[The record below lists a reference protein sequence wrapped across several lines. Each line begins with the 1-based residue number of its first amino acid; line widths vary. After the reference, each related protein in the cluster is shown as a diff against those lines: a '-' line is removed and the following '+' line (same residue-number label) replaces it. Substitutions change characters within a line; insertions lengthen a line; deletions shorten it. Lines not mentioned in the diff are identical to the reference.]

1 MSRTKKIILIVVGV
15 IVLLVGAAT
24 VYLLKVNSDVDQA
37 ISKMTKKVNYKNTRS
52 DTVDLKSG
60 EPFSILLMGTDTGD
74 KGRTYQGRSDSMML
88 VTINPKKKQ
97 TMMTSLDRDI
107 YTQIVGYKGDENN
120 YVAKGD
126 TYYDKLNAAYSL
138 GGTKMAIE
146 SVQEMMDVPVDHY
159 IEINMKGLKTLVDAV
174 GGIEVDN
181 KIDFTLDGV
190 HVKKGKQTLDGRHAL
205 EYVRMRHEDPKG
217 DVGRQA
223 RQREIL
229 SKIVHK
235 ILSVNSVTKY
245 KKYLHAVEDYVRTDL
260 SWSEMLTVA
269 KDYTPAAEN
278 IKQTQ
283 VEGQGEMINDIY
295 FQILGLNNLLE
306 EQNLVKKQLDL
317 PTKKKLPNLDEDDD
331 NQLFF
336 DDSEVDKISAGTHYD
351 YTGYGKI
358 LYPID
363 KDNY

>member
-1 MSRTKKIILIVVGV
+1 MSRAKRIILIVVGI
-15 IVLLVGAAT
+15 IVLLVGATT
-24 VYLLKVNSDVDQA
+24 VYLLKVNNDVDQS
-37 ISKMTKKVNYKNTRS
+37 ISKMTKKVNYKNTRTGS
-52 DTVDLKSG
+52 VDLKSG

-97 TMMTSLDRDI
+97 TLLTSLDRDI

-138 GGTKMAIE
+138 GGTKTAIE
-146 SVQEMMDVPVDHY
+146 SVQTMMDVPVDHY
-159 IEINMKGLKTLVDAV
+159 VEINMKGLRTLVDAV

-190 HVKKGKQTLDGRHAL
+190 HVKKGKQTLDGKHAL

-229 SKIVHK
+229 SKIIHK
-235 ILSVNSVTKY
+235 ILSVDSVTKY
-245 KKYLHAVEDYVRTDL
+245 KKYLRAVEDYLQTDL
-260 SWSEMLTVA
+260 SWSEMLLIV
-269 KDYTPAAEN
+269 KNYTPAAET

-283 VEGQGEMINDIY
+283 VKGQGEMIDDIY
-295 FQILGLNNLLE
+295 FQVLGLNSLLK
-306 EQNLVKKQLDL
+306 EQNSLKKQLEL
-317 PTKKKLPNLDEDDD
+317 PTKKKLPNLDEDDE

-336 DDSEVDKISAGTHYD
+336 DDSDEDEISTGTHYD
-351 YTGYGKI
+351 YTGYGNI
-358 LYPID
+358 IYPID
-363 KDNY
+363 EYNY

>member
-1 MSRTKKIILIVVGV
+1 MSRTKQIILIVIGI
-15 IVLLVGAAT
+15 IVLLVGAGT
-24 VYLLKVNSDVDQA
+24 VYLLKVNNDVDQA
-37 ISKMTKKVNYKNTRS
+37 VSKMTKKINYKSKRS
-52 DTVDLKSG
+52 EKLDLKNG
-60 EPFSILLMGTDTGD
+60 EPFSVLLMGTDTGD

-88 VTINPKKKQ
+88 VTINPKKKK
-97 TMMTSLDRDI
+97 TLMTSLDRDI

-120 YVAKGD
+120 YVENGD

-146 SVQEMMDVPVDHY
+146 TVQKMMDVPVDHY
-159 IEINMKGLKTLVDAV
+159 VEINMKGLKALVDAV
-174 GGIEVDN
+174 GGIEVNN

-190 HVKKGKQTLDGRHAL
+190 HVKKGKQVLDGRHAL

-229 SKIVHK
+229 SKIIHK

-245 KKYLHAVEDYVRTDL
+245 KKYLHAVQDYVRTDL
-260 SWSEMLTVA
+260 TWNEMLTVA
-269 KDYTPAAEN
+269 KDYTPAAKN
-278 IKQTQ
+278 IDQTQ

-306 EQNLVKKQLDL
+306 EQNILKKQLGL
-317 PTKKKLPNLDEDDD
+317 PTSKELPNFDEEDD

-336 DDSEVDKISAGTHYD
+336 DDSDVDKISAGTHYD
-351 YTGYGKI
+351 YTGYGNI
-358 LYPID
+358 IYPID
-363 KDNY
+363 PNNY

>member
-1 MSRTKKIILIVVGV
+1 MSRAKKIILIIVGIIV
-15 IVLLVGAAT
+15 ILVGAAT
-24 VYLLKVNSDVDQA
+24 VYLLKVNNNVDQA
-37 ISKMTKKVNYKNTRS
+37 ISKMTKKIDYSSKRS

-60 EPFSILLMGTDTGD
+60 EPFSVLLMGTDTGD

-107 YTQIVGYKGDENN
+107 YTQMVGYKGDENV

-146 SVQEMMDVPVDHY
+146 SVQKMLDVPVDHY
-159 IEINMKGLKTLVDAV
+159 VEINMKGLRTLVDAV

-229 SKIVHK
+229 SKIIKK
-235 ILSVNSVTKY
+235 ILSVNSVTQY
-245 KKYLHAVEDYVRTDL
+245 KKYLHAVEDYVKTDL
-260 SWSEMLTVA
+260 SWSEMLTVV
-269 KDYTPAAEN
+269 KEYTPAADD

-283 VEGQGEMINDIY
+283 VEGQGEMIQDIY
-295 FQILGLNNLLE
+295 FQILGVNSLLE
-306 EQNLVKKQLDL
+306 EQNTLKQQLNL
-317 PTKKKLPNLDEDDD
+317 PTKKKLPNLDDDDD

-358 LYPID
+358 IYPID
-363 KDNY
+363 TENY

>member
-1 MSRTKKIILIVVGV
+1 MSKAKKIILIVVG
-15 IVLLVGAAT
+15 ILVLFVGAASI
-24 VYLLKVNSDVDQA
+24 YLLKVNNDVDQA
-37 ISKMTKKVNYKNTRS
+37 ISKMTRKVNYKKKRTAS
-52 DTVDLKSG
+52 VDLASG

-97 TMMTSLDRDI
+97 TLLTSLGRDI
-107 YTQIVGYKGDENN
+107 YTQIVGYHGDENT

-146 SVQEMMDVPVDHY
+146 TVQTMMDVPIDHY
-159 IEINMKGLKTLVDAV
+159 VEINMKGLKTLVDAV

-190 HVKKGKQTLDGRHAL
+190 HVKKGKQTLDGKHAL

-229 SKIVHK
+229 SKIIHK
-235 ILSVNSVTKY
+235 MLSVNSVTKY
-245 KKYLHAVEDYVRTDL
+245 KRYLHAVEDYVRTDL
-260 SWSEMLTVA
+260 SWNEMVTIV
-269 KDYTPAAEN
+269 KNYTPAAET

-283 VEGQGEMINDIY
+283 VEGQGEMIDTIY
-295 FQILGLNNLLE
+295 FQILGLNSLLD
-306 EQNLVKKQLDL
+306 EQNRLKKQLEL
-317 PTKKKLPNLDEDDD
+317 PTKKKLPNLAEEDD

-336 DDSEVDKISAGTHYD
+336 DDSEVEKISAGTHYD
-351 YTGYGKI
+351 YTGYGTI
-358 LYPID
+358 IYPID
-363 KDNY
+363 EENY

>member
-1 MSRTKKIILIVVGV
+1 MSKAKKIILTIIGIIVV
-15 IVLLVGAAT
+15 LVGGIS

-37 ISKMTKKVNYKNTRS
+37 VSKMTKTVKYTNKRS
-52 DTVDLKSG
+52 DTVDLNNG

-74 KGRTYQGRSDSMML
+74 KGRTYQGRSDSMMV

-97 TMMTSLDRDI
+97 TIMTSLDRDI
-107 YTQIVGYKGDENN
+107 YTQMVGYKGDENT
-120 YVAKGD
+120 YVADGD

-146 SVQEMMDVPVDHY
+146 SVQKMMDIPIDHY
-159 IEINMKGLKTLVDAV
+159 VEINMKGLKSLVDAI
-174 GGIEVDN
+174 GGIEVNN
-181 KIDFTLDGV
+181 KIEFTLDGV
-190 HVKKGKQTLDGRHAL
+190 HLKKGKQTLDGRHAL

-229 SKIVHK
+229 TKIVK
-235 ILSVNSVTKY
+235 KMISVDSVTQY
-245 KKYLHAVEDYVRTDL
+245 KKYLRAVEEYVRTDL
-260 SWSEMLTVA
+260 TWNQMLTVA
-269 KDYTPAAEN
+269 KDYTPAAET

-283 VEGQGEMINDIY
+283 VAGNGEMIQGIY
-295 FQILGLNNLLE
+295 FQILGLNSLLE
-306 EQNLVKKQLDL
+306 EQNTLKKQLGL
-317 PTKKKLPNLDEDDD
+317 PTKKELPNYDEDDD

-336 DDSEVDKISAGTHYD
+336 DDSDVKVSAGNHYD
-351 YTGYGKI
+351 YTGYGNI

-363 KDNY
+363 SENY

>member
-1 MSRTKKIILIVVGV
+1 MSKAKRIILIVVGILV
-15 IVLLVGAAT
+15 ILVGAVT
-24 VYLLKVNSDVDQA
+24 VYLLKVNNDVDQA
-37 ISKMTKKVNYKNTRS
+37 ISKMTKKVDYQTKRS
-52 DTVDLKSG
+52 EAVNLENG

-74 KGRTYQGRSDSMML
+74 KGRTYQGRSDLMML
-88 VTINPKKKQ
+88 VTINPKKKK
-97 TMMTSLDRDI
+97 TVMTSLDRDI
-107 YTQIVGYKGDENN
+107 YTQIVGYKGDEDN

-146 SVQEMMDVPVDHY
+146 TVQEMMDVPVDHY

-181 KIDFTLDGV
+181 KIEFTLDGV
-190 HVKKGKQTLDGRHAL
+190 HLKKGKQVLDGRHAL
-205 EYVRMRHEDPKG
+205 EYVRMRHEDPQG

-229 SKIVHK
+229 SKIVRK
-235 ILSVNSVTKY
+235 LLSVNSVTKY
-245 KKYLHAVEDYVRTDL
+245 KKYLRAVEDYVRTDL

-269 KDYTPAAEN
+269 KDYTPAAEK
-278 IKQTQ
+278 IEQTQ

-306 EQNLVKKQLDL
+306 EQNILKRQLAL
-317 PTKKKLPNLDEDDD
+317 PTKKKLPNWDEEDD

-336 DDSEVDKISAGTHYD
+336 ADSEVDEISAGTHYD
-351 YTGYGKI
+351 YVGYGKI

-363 KDNY
+363 AENY

>member
-1 MSRTKKIILIVVGV
+1 MSRAKKIILIVVGI
-15 IVLLVGAAT
+15 IVLLVGTAT
-24 VYLLKVNSDVDQA
+24 VYLLKVNNDVDQA
-37 ISKMTKKVNYKNTRS
+37 INKMTKKVNYKSTRS
-52 DTVDLKSG
+52 AKVDLKSG

-74 KGRTYQGRSDSMML
+74 KGRNYQGRSDSMML

-97 TMMTSLDRDI
+97 TLMTSLDRDI
-107 YTQIVGYKGDENN
+107 YTQIVGYKGDKNN

-146 SVQEMMDVPVDHY
+146 SVQEMLDVPVDY
-159 IEINMKGLKTLVDAV
+159 YVEINMKGLKTLVDAV

-190 HVKKGKQTLDGRHAL
+190 HVKKGKQVLDGRHAL

-229 SKIVHK
+229 SKIIHK
-235 ILSVNSVTKY
+235 ILSVDSVTKY
-245 KKYLHAVEDYVRTDL
+245 KKYLRAVEDYVKTDL
-260 SWSEMLTVA
+260 SWSEMLTIA
-269 KDYTPAAEN
+269 TDYTPAAKN
-278 IKQTQ
+278 IQQTQ
-283 VEGQGEMINDIY
+283 LEGQGEMISDIY

-306 EQNLVKKQLDL
+306 EQNIVKKQLGL

-336 DDSEVDKISAGTHYD
+336 DDSSVDKISAGTHYD

-358 LYPID
+358 IYPID
-363 KDNY
+363 TDNY

>member
-1 MSRTKKIILIVVGV
+1 MSRAKKIILIIVGIIV
-15 IVLLVGAAT
+15 ILVGAAT
-24 VYLLKVNSDVDQA
+24 FYLLKVNNDVDQA
-37 ISKMTKKVNYKNTRS
+37 ISKMTKKIDYSSKRS
-52 DTVDLKSG
+52 DTVDFKSG
-60 EPFSILLMGTDTGD
+60 EPFSVLLMGTDTGD

-88 VTINPKKKQ
+88 VTINPKNKQ

-107 YTQIVGYKGDENN
+107 YTQMVGYKGDENV

-146 SVQEMMDVPVDHY
+146 SVQKMLDVPVDHY
-159 IEINMKGLKTLVDAV
+159 VEINMKGLKTLVDAV

-229 SKIVHK
+229 SKIIKK
-235 ILSVNSVTKY
+235 ILSVNSVTQY
-245 KKYLHAVEDYVRTDL
+245 KKYLHAVEDYVKTDL
-260 SWSEMLTVA
+260 SWSEMLTVV
-269 KDYTPAAEN
+269 KEYTPAAED

-283 VEGQGEMINDIY
+283 VEGQGEMIQDIY
-295 FQILGLNNLLE
+295 FQILGLNSLLE
-306 EQNLVKKQLDL
+306 EQNTLKQQLNL
-317 PTKKKLPNLDEDDD
+317 PTKKKIPNLDDDDD

-336 DDSEVDKISAGTHYD
+336 DDSEVEKISAGTHYD

-358 LYPID
+358 IYPID
-363 KDNY
+363 TENY

>member
-1 MSRTKKIILIVVGV
+1 MSRAKKIILIIVGIIV
-15 IVLLVGAAT
+15 ILVGAAT
-24 VYLLKVNSDVDQA
+24 VYLLKVNNDVDQA
-37 ISKMTKKVNYKNTRS
+37 ISKMTKKIDYPSKRS
-52 DTVDLKSG
+52 NTVDLKKG
-60 EPFSILLMGTDTGD
+60 EPFSVLLMGTDTGD

-97 TMMTSLDRDI
+97 TIMTSLDRDI
-107 YTQIVGYKGDENN
+107 YTQMVGYKGDENV

-138 GGTKMAIE
+138 GGTKLAIE
-146 SVQEMMDVPVDHY
+146 SVQKMLDIPVDHY
-159 IEINMKGLKTLVDAV
+159 VEINMKGLKTLVDAV

-190 HVKKGKQTLDGRHAL
+190 HVKKGKQTLDGTHAL

-229 SKIVHK
+229 SKIIK
-235 ILSVNSVTKY
+235 KMLSVNSVTQY
-245 KKYLHAVEDYVRTDL
+245 KKYLHAVEDYVKTDL
-260 SWSEMLTVA
+260 SWSEMLTVV
-269 KDYTPAAEN
+269 KEYTPAADE

-283 VEGQGEMINDIY
+283 VEGQGEMIQNIY
-295 FQILGLNNLLE
+295 FQILGLNSLLE
-306 EQNLVKKQLDL
+306 DQNTLKQQLGL
-317 PTKKKLPNLDEDDD
+317 PTKKKLPNLDDDDD

-358 LYPID
+358 IYPID
-363 KDNY
+363 TENY

>member
-1 MSRTKKIILIVVGV
+1 MSKTKKIILIVVGI
-15 IVLLVGAAT
+15 IVLLVGTGT
-24 VYLLKVNSDVDQA
+24 VYLLKVNYDVDQA
-37 ISKMTKKVNYKNTRS
+37 INKMTKKVNYKSQRS

-97 TMMTSLDRDI
+97 TLMTSLDRDI

-138 GGTKMAIE
+138 GSTKMAIE
-146 SVQEMMDVPVDHY
+146 TVQEMMDVPVDHY
-159 IEINMKGLKTLVDAV
+159 IEINMKGLKSLVDAV

-229 SKIVHK
+229 SKIIDK
-235 ILSVNSVTKY
+235 LLSVNSVTKY
-245 KKYLHAVEDYVRTDL
+245 KKYLRAVEDYV
-260 SWSEMLTVA
+260 
-269 KDYTPAAEN
+269 
-278 IKQTQ
+278 
-283 VEGQGEMINDIY
+283 
-295 FQILGLNNLLE
+295 
-306 EQNLVKKQLDL
+306 
-317 PTKKKLPNLDEDDD
+317 
-331 NQLFF
+331 
-336 DDSEVDKISAGTHYD
+336 
-351 YTGYGKI
+351 
-358 LYPID
+358 
-363 KDNY
+363 